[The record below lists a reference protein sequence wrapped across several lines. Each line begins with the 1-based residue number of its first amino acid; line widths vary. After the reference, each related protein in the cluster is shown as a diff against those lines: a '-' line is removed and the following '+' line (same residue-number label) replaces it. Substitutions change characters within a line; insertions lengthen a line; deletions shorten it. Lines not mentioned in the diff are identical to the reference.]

1 LTSEHTEWVA
11 QILSVTDGMKPEM
24 TRADLMKF
32 FQHLTD
38 ATESAFPLLIMNGV
52 TGVRD
57 MGEIWLKS
65 IAGAPR
71 LPAVCE
77 WGLTLSALAPLSMA
91 LRKACRTGSKGAVP
105 AGRH

>member
-1 LTSEHTEWVA
+1 
-11 QILSVTDGMKPEM
+11 M

-91 LRKACRTGSKGAVP
+91 LRKACRTGSPCALLIRRGKQCIN
-105 AGRH
+105 